1 MPNSIDSKEAS
12 ERLVRAF
19 LGAWT
24 GRDIDTLCGY
34 FADDAVYH
42 NVPVAP
48 IRGRA
53 GIRQIFLA
61 FLDAFEAASLDVVT
75 LAAEPG
81 LVIAERIDHFLM
93 RNGNRITLPVTGV
106 FEVRGGK
113 ITRFSDYFDLA
124 DFERQSGMKL

>member
-1 MPNSIDSKEAS
+1 MPTTIDTREAC
-12 ERLVRAF
+12 EKLVRHF

-24 GRDIDTLCGY
+24 GRNLETLCAC
-34 FADDAVYH
+34 FADHAVYH

-48 IRGRA
+48 IKGIA
-53 GIRQIFLA
+53 GIRQIFVA
-61 FLDAFEAASLDVVT
+61 FLDAFETASLDIIA

-81 LVIAERIDHFLM
+81 LVIAERIDLFLM
-93 RNGNRITLPVTGV
+93 RNGTRIALPVTGV
-106 FEVRGGK
+106 FEIRNGK

>member
-1 MPNSIDSKEAS
+1 MSPTIDSKEAC
-12 ERLVRAF
+12 EKLVRHF

-24 GRDIDTLCGY
+24 DRNINTLCGC

-48 IRGRA
+48 IKGIA
-53 GIRQIFLA
+53 GIRQIFVA
-61 FLDAFEAASLDVVT
+61 FLDAFEAASLGIVT
-75 LAAEPG
+75 LAAAPG

-93 RNGNRITLPVTGV
+93 RNGTRITLPVTGV
-106 FEVRGGK
+106 FEVRNGK